1 MPKKKQLIKSAKS
14 SIVRTREIIANKFR
28 KLHRDQQTKDRRLRE
43 KYAPLTDS
51 INKLID
57 AKENLSAEN
66 EQLNH
71 DMNEFKPNEKDLM
84 IFDDVEMESF
94 PDFALKNEVE
104 SKKRSQVS
112 SDISSDLYGG
122 KRINLETNNR
132 KVKSTRKKRTK
143 ERKHPYSSDNGFSE
157 PLPENNIELNKEA
170 KTRFYERHNIRAE
183 SEKFSQENGLSS
195 RRKKNNSTRKL
206 HRANINDERRAPSDN
221 SNKIEIEWDK
231 NKDKQKFYE
240 KHNVMP
246 ETEKFSDKE
255 RRISNRIQ
263 KDSTRKLHR
272 ANKNDAQRVDTDELT
287 TSLFKEKHKKI
298 VISPEDFDEE
308 GYFQGLAAKRRKIL
322 VDAKKLKIVPLME
335 KRRRQ
340 KRLKRREVYKGGGL
354 QKKFIPYAENIVY
367 EYYDNP
373 NELCER
379 LRLLISSK
387 SAGNTNHD
395 QEINS
400 IIEELRELHVI
411 V

>member
-1 MPKKKQLIKSAKS
+1 MP
-14 SIVRTREIIANKFR
+14 
-28 KLHRDQQTKDRRLRE
+28 D
-43 KYAPLTDS
+43 
-51 INKLID
+51 
-57 AKENLSAEN
+57 
-66 EQLNH
+66 
-71 DMNEFKPNEKDLM
+71 
-84 IFDDVEMESF
+84 
-94 PDFALKNEVE
+94 
-104 SKKRSQVS
+104 
-112 SDISSDLYGG
+112 
-122 KRINLETNNR
+122 
-132 KVKSTRKKRTK
+132 
-143 ERKHPYSSDNGFSE
+143 
-157 PLPENNIELNKEA
+157 
-170 KTRFYERHNIRAE
+170 
-183 SEKFSQENGLSS
+183 
-195 RRKKNNSTRKL
+195 
-206 HRANINDERRAPSDN
+206 
-221 SNKIEIEWDK
+221 
-231 NKDKQKFYE
+231 
-240 KHNVMP
+240 
-246 ETEKFSDKE
+246 TEKFSDKK

-272 ANKNDAQRVDTDELT
+272 ANKNDAQRVDTDDLT
-287 TSLFKEKHKKI
+287 TSLFKKKHKKI

-335 KRRRQ
+335 KHRRQ